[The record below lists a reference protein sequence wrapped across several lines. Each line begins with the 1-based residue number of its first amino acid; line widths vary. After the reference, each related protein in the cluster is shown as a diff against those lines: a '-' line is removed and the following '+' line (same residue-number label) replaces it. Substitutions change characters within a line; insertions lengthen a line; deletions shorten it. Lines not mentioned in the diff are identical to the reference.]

1 MSIEPFTL
9 LISGPSGIGKTS
21 DILYAFPTAIYIAR
35 GNAIAPCSSVCGF
48 KVPPERILNKV
59 RYIDEAVA
67 IVAKATTPVVIDDLT
82 VLADQTVLAKRE
94 AGLKN
99 YAIWYAMLDDFLRL
113 RVASN
118 YSGQP
123 VIMNCHERESGM
135 DEAGK
140 FRPGGIELPG
150 RSQRKFPPACDV
162 FVRAAPMGRSIG
174 WPACYRVRADDPNF
188 QPTRDRFNTVYD
200 QSPLNI
206 AELLRSKGVAL
217 TRIPEVDKWEDLI
230 EKVST
235 RLVDSLGDEKVIGE
249 ALTSTREHLKTK
261 GVVDERHLDWVLRDT
276 YDRAQIKLYRKT
288 SAGSLFRGGGS
299 NAAVAV
305 TDDEIKL

>member
-1 MSIEPFTL
+1 
-9 LISGPSGIGKTS
+9 
-21 DILYAFPTAIYIAR
+21 
-35 GNAIAPCSSVCGF
+35 
-48 KVPPERILNKV
+48 
-59 RYIDEAVA
+59 
-67 IVAKATTPVVIDDLT
+67 
-82 VLADQTVLAKRE
+82 
-94 AGLKN
+94 
-99 YAIWYAMLDDFLRL
+99 
-113 RVASN
+113 
-118 YSGQP
+118 
-123 VIMNCHERESGM
+123 
-135 DEAGK
+135 
-140 FRPGGIELPG
+140 
-150 RSQRKFPPACDV
+150 
-162 FVRAAPMGRSIG
+162 
-174 WPACYRVRADDPNF
+174 
-188 QPTRDRFNTVYD
+188 VYD

-206 AELLRSKGVAL
+206 AELLRSKGIAL